1 MALNAPLPDLNI
13 KMEASGFYQGFSKL
27 VTIGSKVSIG
37 ALILWAVVQ
46 PETAGEIVKN
56 IRSTID
62 VKTGS
67 WYMYVMALYIVV
79 CLAMAIRP
87 ATGRNRLGGEDSKPE
102 FSSSFGCLGLGSV
115 LEC

>member
-46 PETAGEIVKN
+46 P
-56 IRSTID
+56 
-62 VKTGS
+62 
-67 WYMYVMALYIVV
+67 
-79 CLAMAIRP
+79 
-87 ATGRNRLGGEDSKPE
+87 
-102 FSSSFGCLGLGSV
+102 
-115 LEC
+115 

>member
-1 MALNAPLPDLNI
+1 M
-13 KMEASGFYQGFSKL
+13 
-27 VTIGSKVSIG
+27 SIG

-67 WYMYVMALYIVV
+67 WYMYVMAFYIVV

-87 ATGRNRLGGEDSKPE
+87 ATGRIRFGGEDSKPE
-102 FSSSFGCLGLGSV
+102 FASSL
-115 LEC
+115 